1 MRDRQEVAR
10 DRKEVV
16 RGRKNTK
23 MTPRG
28 TWDGC
33 VDRGVTDQKQR
44 HHHLS
49 EAFHIPPHFYPQH
62 PKPIKH
68 PA

>member
-33 VDRGVTDQKQR
+33 VD
-44 HHHLS
+44 
-49 EAFHIPPHFYPQH
+49 
-62 PKPIKH
+62 
-68 PA
+68 